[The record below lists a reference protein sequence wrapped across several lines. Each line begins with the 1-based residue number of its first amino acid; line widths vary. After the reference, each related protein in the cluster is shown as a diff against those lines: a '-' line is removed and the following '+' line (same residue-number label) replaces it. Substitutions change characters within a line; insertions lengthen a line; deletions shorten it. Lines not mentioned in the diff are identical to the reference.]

1 MRKCHKCECCEPQS
15 EQNSSGLCVRI
26 ATLRNFRFKFRE
38 YGQISIHNYCMSQ
51 QLYLTK
57 PFSTHPS
64 HKIDVPFTISF
75 PIKEEGLMIKKT
87 FLYYRDA
94 QKYELGWKFQRHWLK
109 APNMYLKPDTS
120 IQPRLCRGVLLLLA
134 AWVRKTNFSLCFSGC
149 SPGEAEFLC
158 EGLWLCRF

>member
-64 HKIDVPFTISF
+64 HKMDVPFTISF

-120 IQPRLCRGVLLLLA
+120 IQPHLCRGVLLLLA